1 MPSLAALCLREV
13 ADTHTLIEE
22 WLSNAECPDPVLDK
36 LLQRFEPGFSM
47 ISPNGTRL
55 EERGFPSLFTR
66 LRGARAGLRIDID
79 ELTLVYEDAG
89 SATVTYRETQTWNEG
104 ASERRATALFVLAGD
119 ARVAW
124 RHLHETWA

>member
-1 MPSLAALCLREV
+1 MPTLAALCLREV
-13 ADTHTLIEE
+13 ADTHTLIEQ
-22 WLSNAECPDPVLDK
+22 WLSDAECPETVLDT

-47 ISPNGTRL
+47 ISPTGTRL
-55 EERGFPSLFTR
+55 EECGFPSLFAR

-79 ELTLVYEDAG
+79 ELTLVYEDAR
-89 SATVTYRETQTWNEG
+89 SATVTYRETQTWNAG
-104 ASERRATALFVLAGD
+104 VSERRATALFVLAGD

>member
-1 MPSLAALCLREV
+1 MPTLAALCLREV
-13 ADTHTLIEE
+13 AHTHTLIEQ
-22 WLSNAECPDPVLDK
+22 WLSSAECPNTVLDA

-47 ISPNGTRL
+47 ISPSGTRL
-55 EERGFPSLFTR
+55 EDGGFPSVFSR
-66 LRGARAGLRIDID
+66 LRGARAGLRIEID

-89 SATVTYRETQTWNEG
+89 SAMVTYRETQAWHEG

-119 ARVAW
+119 AHVAW